1 VLQLIAGSGNLS
13 TLMAELDRIA
23 MTSAVELTL
32 VEPHTATS
40 AANSAHSGPSRQDLS
55 PEQSDTKLKDI
66 QPIKTDQKKAS
77 NPAQKSQPQS
87 DPLETQGL
95 RRQTLLISARGRFP
109 DLLSFMRKL
118 ELISVLA
125 VQSNLQLELENRTN
139 QDTGQAKSAPRL
151 TWTSAAAARAAPMVT
166 LKLNL
171 NLYSQDSPPR
181 PG

>member
-1 VLQLIAGSGNLS
+1 
-13 TLMAELDRIA
+13 
-23 MTSAVELTL
+23 
-32 VEPHTATS
+32 
-40 AANSAHSGPSRQDLS
+40 
-55 PEQSDTKLKDI
+55 
-66 QPIKTDQKKAS
+66 
-77 NPAQKSQPQS
+77 
-87 DPLETQGL
+87 
-95 RRQTLLISARGRFP
+95 
-109 DLLSFMRKL
+109 MRKL

-151 TWTSAAAARAAPMVT
+151 TGTTAAAARAAPMVT